1 MDQSLYS
8 YSLCFA
14 LSLML
19 FFGLHM
25 LFARTPEKEIFANF
39 LLSRRL
45 MGIALLILAANYMV
59 HFFFFVRQI
68 DVNATI
74 LMNLAT
80 YFICYCI
87 FGSAMMTLLDN
98 RYITRRRVL
107 IHLSLWLVFV
117 ALASVLLIC
126 NHDSYYRH
134 IGTIILA
141 FWLIIYGLFLSI
153 RLLRTYNRA
162 IKMFENA
169 YSEDIG
175 AYIRWLSVF
184 TYWAIGFGVS
194 CGLLTFLP
202 DKYVFIWILS
212 AIPFYV
218 YLYCCYQN
226 YMLFYEKVETAIQGD
241 RELSETN
248 DDGLTPTYH
257 SAIARHINEWIEEE
271 GYRKPGVTL
280 NELSMQICTN
290 RTYLSEYINS
300 NYQKS
305 FRDWIADMRIEYAK
319 RLMKSNPKL
328 KIQEVSEASGFLS
341 LSHFIRTFSDKEG
354 CSPSRWRK
362 SSAE

>member
-1 MDQSLYS
+1 
-8 YSLCFA
+8 
-14 LSLML
+14 
-19 FFGLHM
+19 
-25 LFARTPEKEIFANF
+25 
-39 LLSRRL
+39 
-45 MGIALLILAANYMV
+45 
-59 HFFFFVRQI
+59 
-68 DVNATI
+68 
-74 LMNLAT
+74 
-80 YFICYCI
+80 
-87 FGSAMMTLLDN
+87 
-98 RYITRRRVL
+98 
-107 IHLSLWLVFV
+107 
-117 ALASVLLIC
+117 
-126 NHDSYYRH
+126 
-134 IGTIILA
+134 
-141 FWLIIYGLFLSI
+141 
-153 RLLRTYNRA
+153 
-162 IKMFENA
+162 MFENA

-257 SAIARHINEWIEEE
+257 SAIARHINEWIAEE